1 METDERTETTFKDM
15 STQTDMTF
23 GEIVQ
28 LEEIKNKYDNKEE
41 LTRELAIA
49 KITSSNE
56 SVKKYTG
63 LPFKKIL
70 DGVFGKCI
78 VIKKLLK
85 IFVNL

>member
-1 METDERTETTFKDM
+1 MLLFFLYPELRR
-15 STQTDMTF
+15 S
-23 GEIVQ
+23 VV
-28 LEEIKNKYDNKEE
+28 LADNKEE

>member
-1 METDERTETTFKDM
+1 M

-49 KITSSNE
+49 KVTSSNE

-63 LPFKKIL
+63 LPSKKIL
-70 DGVFGKCI
+70 DGVFDKCI
-78 VIKKLLK
+78 AIKKLLK